1 VRAFDEL
8 LDFLMR
14 PRVRRIRRWS
24 SIVTLPVFVVL
35 LYTGNAAAG
44 AAVVAVR
51 VALFAAVVFAAWR
64 VRGERGEALR
74 DLLMHPRARAFLRA
88 EADVLLTLPRLL
100 LGRRRAPDAFR
111 YDGGGDRLA
120 LAAAFTPAVLAE
132 AIPFH
137 LLLPGDW
144 VLVHGVV
151 AGLHVYALLW
161 LWAWALGPRAWPH
174 AVAGGALVVRAGA
187 LHRVRVPLGHV
198 RSVTPEPRRHR
209 GERHVRA
216 EDGVALLPVG
226 NRTDVVLELSA
237 PARFEQPL
245 SEPVEVTRLAV
256 ASNAPAEFAREV
268 ERAALRSRERDGL
281 AAVALPLA
289 AFELAR

>member
-1 VRAFDEL
+1 MRLFDEL

-24 SIVTLPVFVVL
+24 SIVTLPVFLVL
-35 LYTGNAAAG
+35 LYTGNAATGVAVVAIRVALY
-44 AAVVAVR
+44 AAVV
-51 VALFAAVVFAAWR
+51 LAAWR

-74 DLLMHPRARAFLRA
+74 DLLMHPRLRAFLRA

-100 LGRRRAPDAFR
+100 LRRRRAPDAFHYAR
-111 YDGGGDRLA
+111 GGDRLA

-132 AIPFH
+132 AVPFH
-137 LLLPGDW
+137 LLLPADW
-144 VLVHGVV
+144 LIAHIVA
-151 AGLHVYALLW
+151 AGLHLYALLW

-174 AVAGGALVVRAGA
+174 AVVGDALVVRAGP
-187 LHRVRVPLGHV
+187 LHRVRVPLDHV
-198 RSVTPEPRRHR
+198 RSVAPEPRRHR

-245 SEPVEVTRLAV
+245 SEPVEVTSIAL
-256 ASNAPAEFAREV
+256 ASNAPDEFAREL

-289 AFELAR
+289 AYELAR